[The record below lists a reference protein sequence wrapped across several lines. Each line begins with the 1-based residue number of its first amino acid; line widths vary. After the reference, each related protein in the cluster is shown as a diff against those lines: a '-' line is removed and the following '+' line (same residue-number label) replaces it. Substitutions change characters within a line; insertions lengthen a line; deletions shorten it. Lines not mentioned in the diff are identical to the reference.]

1 MFRFRLL
8 YLTTMV
14 EDKFTYPFKYG
25 EKGPLVNIILM
36 YIREYTEQAGP
47 RENSAALLKERVR
60 ISELTEA

>member
-1 MFRFRLL
+1 
-8 YLTTMV
+8 MV